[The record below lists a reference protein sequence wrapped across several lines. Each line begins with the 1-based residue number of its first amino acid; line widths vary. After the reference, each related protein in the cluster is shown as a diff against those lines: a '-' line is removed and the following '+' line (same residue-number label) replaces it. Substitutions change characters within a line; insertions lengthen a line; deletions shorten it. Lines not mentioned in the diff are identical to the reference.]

1 MLKTVGQ
8 ILVSDDPAEGL
19 STLAE
24 EVRQEAKADLGN
36 YKPEQVGEGKA
47 PSIDTTAEVVDEKTE

>member
-8 ILVSDDPAEGL
+8 ILVSDDP
-19 STLAE
+19 
-24 EVRQEAKADLGN
+24 